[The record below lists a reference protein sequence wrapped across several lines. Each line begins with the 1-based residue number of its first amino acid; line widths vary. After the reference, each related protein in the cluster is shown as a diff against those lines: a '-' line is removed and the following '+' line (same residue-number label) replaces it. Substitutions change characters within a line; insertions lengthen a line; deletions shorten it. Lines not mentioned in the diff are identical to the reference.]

1 LIKFSKLCYIGLIIT
16 LFFSFNANAQS
27 KNNSKKSDKGI
38 INIAVPFAVLDVQK
52 ILRDAKAVKSIRE
65 QIASFGVKFESEI
78 EKEREKLRKAN
89 QELARQRTILAPEV
103 FAEKRREFEQRV
115 VDVQRIVQKRQRDLD
130 KSRTT
135 ALSKVNKIY
144 VTIVKKIAA
153 ERNLLMI
160 LRKVQT
166 AYTNPDLDLTNEV
179 LAILDKKQPTVNVD
193 KPE

>member
-1 LIKFSKLCYIGLIIT
+1 MTKLSKFCFCSLIFT
-16 LFFSFNANAQS
+16 LFITSNVLAQS
-27 KNNSKKSDKGI
+27 KAKSKDTNNI
-38 INIAVPFAVLDVQK
+38 INIAVPFAILDVQR

-65 QIASFGVKFESEI
+65 QIAAFGVKFETEI

-130 KSRTT
+130 KSRAT
-135 ALSKVNKIY
+135 ALSKVNKTY
-144 VTIVKKIAA
+144 VAIVKKLAS
-153 ERNLLMI
+153 ERELLMI

-166 AYTNPDLDLTNEV
+166 AYANPDLDLTNEV

-193 KPE
+193 NPE

>member
-89 QELARQRTILAPEV
+89 QELARQRTILAPE
-103 FAEKRREFEQRV
+103 QRV